1 MKAKN
6 VKLSLLCIF
15 IGMALYPADVL
26 ASKLTVEQR
35 LELLESEL
43 SANKKNCRKQNM
55 NLAHIKI
62 KLRPYRKVLLKIAI
76 VILPFQILRPHHL
89 FLKTLT
95 MKTVKSTNLVPMFQS
110 KAHNK

>member
-1 MKAKN
+1 
-6 VKLSLLCIF
+6 
-15 IGMALYPADVL
+15 
-26 ASKLTVEQR
+26 
-35 LELLESEL
+35 
-43 SANKKNCRKQNM
+43 M

-95 MKTVKSTNLVPMFQS
+95 MKTVKSTNLGSHVPVKGTQQVAVIDSNGKNTTIESVTLKDIS
-110 KAHNK
+110 KYVKDDIGFSYQGYFRSGWATG